1 MLLFTTFALHYQRM
15 KLNKYFVIDFDSTFT
30 KVEAFDVLADI
41 SLKDHPEKELRKKQI
56 HEITNNGMDGSISF
70 RESLERRL
78 NLLAPNRQHLA
89 PLITKLKGSVSESFK
104 RNKEFFAKYADNIYI
119 ISNGF
124 KEFIEPIVTE
134 FGIKSDNILANEF
147 RFDNDGR
154 VIGFDVEN
162 PLSANGGKVEQLKKL
177 NLPGDVYV
185 IGDGYTDY
193 EIKHAGFANKF
204 FAFTEN
210 VERESVVNKADHIT
224 PSLDEFLY
232 LNKLNTAISYPK
244 NRINVLLLESVHP
257 VALNLLKAEG
267 FNVETYHAAM
277 TEEELIQKVKNTHVL
292 GIRSKTQVTAKVLE
306 HANRLMVIGAFC
318 IGTNQIDLKE
328 ATRRGIAVFNAPFS
342 NTRSVVELAVAE
354 MIILIRNIADKSTKM
369 HQGIWDKSAKGSFEV
384 RGKKL
389 GLIGYGNI
397 GTQLSVIA
405 ESLGMKVLY
414 YDTEEKLSL
423 GNAVQCKSLK
433 EVLEQADVI
442 SLHVDGRKTN
452 TNLIG
457 AKEFALMKKGVIFI
471 NLSRG
476 HVVDIQALR
485 ENILSGK
492 VAGTAIDVFPYEPVS
507 NDEEFKSELRGLP
520 NTILTPHIGGST
532 LEAQENIGNFVP
544 GKIMDYINT
553 GSTSNS
559 VNFPN
564 LTLPILDNAHRLIH
578 IHNNVPGILA
588 KINQLL
594 ADNGI
599 NIVGQ
604 YLKTTELVGYVITD
618 IDKHYDKEV
627 IAKLRAIDN
636 TIKFRVLY

>member
-1 MLLFTTFALHYQRM
+1 M
-15 KLNKYFVIDFDSTFT
+15 KPNKYFVIDFDSTFT

-41 SLKDHPEKELRKKQI
+41 SLKDHPEQEERKKRIVQ
-56 HEITNNGMDGSISF
+56 ITNQGMDGSISF
-70 RESLERRL
+70 RESLEQRL
-78 NLLAPNRQHLA
+78 NLLAPNKQHLG
-89 PLITKLKGSVSESFK
+89 PLILKLKDSVSESFK
-104 RNKEFFAKYADNIYI
+104 RNKDFFLNFSDSIYI

-134 FGIKSDNILANEF
+134 FGVKSENILANEF
-147 RFDNDGR
+147 RFDAEGKI
-154 VIGFDVEN
+154 IGFDREN

-193 EIKHAGFANKF
+193 EIKHAGLANKF
-204 FAFTEN
+204 YAFTEN
-210 VERESVVNKADHIT
+210 VARENVKTKADHIT

-244 NRINVLLLESVHP
+244 NRINVLLLENVHP
-257 VALNLLKAEG
+257 VALELLKAEG
-267 FNVETYHAAM
+267 FNVEMYHAAL
-277 TEEELIQKVKNTHVL
+277 TEDELIEKIKNVSVL

-318 IGTNQIDLKE
+318 IGTNQINLKE
-328 ATRRGIAVFNAPFS
+328 ATKKGIAVFNAPFS

-354 MIILIRNIADKSTKM
+354 MILLMRNIADKSTRM
-369 HQGIWDKSAKGSFEV
+369 HQGIWDKSARGSFEV

-397 GTQLSVIA
+397 GTQLSVLA

-414 YDTEEKLSL
+414 FDREERLSL
-423 GNAVQCKSLK
+423 GNAVRCKTMK

-442 SLHVDGRKTN
+442 SLHVDGRDSN
-452 TNLIG
+452 TNLIS
-457 AKEFALMKKGVIFI
+457 AREFEWMKKGVIFI

-507 NDEEFKSELRGLP
+507 NDEEFQSPLRGLP
-520 NTILTPHIGGST
+520 NTMLTPHIGGST
-532 LEAQENIGNFVP
+532 SEAQENIGNFVP
-544 GKIMDYINT
+544 ARIMEYINT

-564 LTLPILDNAHRLIH
+564 ITLPILEDAHRLIH

-588 KINQLL
+588 KINQVL
-594 ADNGI
+594 AEHGI

-604 YLKTTELVGYVITD
+604 YLKTTETIGYVITD
-618 IDKHYDKEV
+618 INKEYDKDV
-627 IAKLRAIDN
+627 VKALREIDQ
-636 TIKFRVLY
+636 TIKFRILY

>member
-1 MLLFTTFALHYQRM
+1 M

-30 KVEAFDVLADI
+30 KVEALDVLADI
-41 SLKDHPEKELRKKQI
+41 SLKHHPEREKRKKQI
-56 HEITNNGMDGSISF
+56 VEITNQGMDGSISF

-78 NLLAPNRQHLA
+78 NLLSPSKQHIE
-89 PLITKLKGSVSESFK
+89 PLISVLKGKVSESFK
-104 RNKEFFAKYADNIYI
+104 RNRDFFNNYSDNIYI

-124 KEFIEPIVTE
+124 REFIEPIVTE
-134 FGIKSDNILANEF
+134 FGIKEENILANEF
-147 RFDNDGR
+147 RFDSDGH
-154 VIGFDVEN
+154 VIGFDTEN
-162 PLSANGGKVEQLKKL
+162 PLSSNNGKVEQLKRL

-193 EIKHAGFANKF
+193 EIKHSGLANKF
-204 FAFTEN
+204 YVFTEN
-210 VERESVVNKADHIT
+210 VERENILSKGDHIT
-224 PSLDEFLY
+224 PSLDEVLY

-244 NRINVLLLESVHP
+244 NRINVLLLENVHP
-257 VALNLLKAEG
+257 VAIELLKSEG

-277 TEEELIQKVKNTHVL
+277 TEDELCERVKNVSVL
-292 GIRSKTQVTAKVLE
+292 GIRSKTQVTKKVLDS
-306 HANRLMVIGAFC
+306 ANRLMVIGAFC
-318 IGTNQIDLKE
+318 IGTNQIDLE
-328 ATRRGIAVFNAPFS
+328 TATKKGIAVFNAPFS

-354 MIILIRNIADKSTKM
+354 MILLMRNIVDKSAKM
-369 HQGIWDKSAKGSFEV
+369 HTGIWDKSAKGSFEV

-405 ESLGMKVLY
+405 ESLGMKVYY

-423 GNAVQCKSLK
+423 GNAVKCKSMK
-433 EVLEQADVI
+433 EVLEQVDVV
-442 SLHVDGRKTN
+442 SLHVDGRESN
-452 TNLIG
+452 HNLIS
-457 AKEFALMKKGVIFI
+457 KREFGWMKKGVIFI

-476 HVVDIQALR
+476 HIVDIQALR
-485 ENILSGK
+485 ENVLSGK
-492 VAGTAIDVFPYEPVS
+492 VGGCAIDVFPHEPVS
-507 NDEEFKSELRGLP
+507 NDEEFQSEVRGLP

-532 LEAQENIGNFVP
+532 SEAQENIGNFVP

-564 LTLPILDNAHRLIH
+564 LTLPLLEDAHRLIH

-588 KINQLL
+588 KINQIL
-594 ADNGI
+594 AAHGI

-604 YLKTTELVGYVITD
+604 YLKTNETIGYVITD
-618 IDKHYDKEV
+618 INKEYDKEV
-627 IAKLRAIDN
+627 IKELRQIDQ